1 MRLMHAC
8 LRPVVA
14 ILWLIAA
21 LAPLWPA
28 MASAEE
34 ALRVELSAPDSV
46 RPLLQQHL
54 YVLSR
59 QGAMLPSV
67 EVDRVALASRTRR
80 EVADLLATEGY
91 FSPQVKIERDDDKLW
106 RVSVETGPAS
116 RVTAV
121 EVAFEGAIN
130 EESPEFAER
139 RKVLR
144 AAWSLP
150 VGQVFR
156 QQSWDEAKRRLL
168 EGVGARDFAAAHLAD
183 SRAEVDPQNNSV
195 RLSVV
200 VDSGPRFFLGPLE
213 VTGLK
218 HLPAG
223 LVESYSS
230 LHQGQPF
237 DQEKLLALQTALQ
250 NVPQFASVIV
260 DVERDPAFAAAAPV
274 RVNVSEARSRQLGFG
289 AGYST
294 NHGLRGEVS
303 WRNVNFFNRAWELS
317 SGLRLEQ
324 LRQSLYADVFL
335 PPDPDGRRFSV
346 GGAVERSD
354 IEGLT
359 VETQAVGVARTNT
372 RGNIETRLALRVQQ
386 EMRQPAGGEAS
397 RRIATTLNWTW
408 TRRHVDDVLDPRQG
422 NVLQF
427 QVGGGSRLLLSDRDF
442 LRFYG
447 RQVFYRTVSPNNV
460 LILRAEG
467 GITLAEERDGV
478 PQDFLFRTGGTQT
491 VRGYAFQSLGV
502 KEGDAIVG
510 GRYLGVASAEYV
522 HWFGPQWGGATF
534 VDAGDAADDRKSFGI
549 KVGYGVGA
557 RWKSPAGPIALDV
570 AYGQQERRVRL
581 HFGVAI
587 AF

>member
-1 MRLMHAC
+1 
-8 LRPVVA
+8 V
-14 ILWLIAA
+14 
-21 LAPLWPA
+21 
-28 MASAEE
+28 
-34 ALRVELSAPDSV
+34 
-46 RPLLQQHL
+46 
-54 YVLSR
+54 
-59 QGAMLPSV
+59 
-67 EVDRVALASRTRR
+67 
-80 EVADLLATEGY
+80 
-91 FSPQVKIERDDDKLW
+91 
-106 RVSVETGPAS
+106 
-116 RVTAV
+116 
-121 EVAFEGAIN
+121 
-130 EESPEFAER
+130 
-139 RKVLR
+139 
-144 AAWSLP
+144 
-150 VGQVFR
+150 
-156 QQSWDEAKRRLL
+156 
-168 EGVGARDFAAAHLAD
+168 
-183 SRAEVDPQNNSV
+183 
-195 RLSVV
+195 
-200 VDSGPRFFLGPLE
+200 
-213 VTGLK
+213 
-218 HLPAG
+218 
-223 LVESYSS
+223 
-230 LHQGQPF
+230 
-237 DQEKLLALQTALQ
+237 
-250 NVPQFASVIV
+250 
-260 DVERDPAFAAAAPV
+260 
-274 RVNVSEARSRQLGFG
+274 
-289 AGYST
+289 
-294 NHGLRGEVS
+294 RGEVS
-303 WRNVNFFNRAWELS
+303 WRDVNLFDRAWELS

-372 RGNIETRLALRVQQ
+372 HGNIETRIALRVQQ
-386 EMRQPAGGEAS
+386 EMRQPAGAEAS
-397 RRIATTLNWTW
+397 TRIATTLNWTW

-422 NVLQF
+422 DVLQF

-442 LRFYG
+442 LRLYG

-522 HWFGPQWGGATF
+522 HWFSPQWGGATF
-534 VDAGDAADDRKSFGI
+534 VDAGDAADDRKGLAV